1 MVLIYSIGLFVLG
14 VIISTIISEIVR
26 KIINKNKK

>member
-1 MVLIYSIGLFVLG
+1 MVFIYSIGLFVLG
-14 VIISTIISEIVR
+14 VIISTVISEIVR

>member
-1 MVLIYSIGLFVLG
+1 MVLIYSIGLFVLS